1 MLHGRSAEQALVDE
15 LLSTARTG
23 RSGVLVVRGEAGIG
37 KSALLTYAATRATS
51 PPPSAPALSSPPL
64 ASPPWSSPDLGLS
77 TSASPDRASRT
88 PELSDP
94 FGTMKAGDPLAGT
107 SAKRSPGAPGNNPSA
122 TDTGGSGTGGA
133 IGTRGSGT
141 GGSAGTGASTTSA
154 FGAGGGRG
162 GSRAGGGRGDSGGGG
177 ADLAVRFRILRGTA
191 VESESV
197 MPFAG
202 LNLLLGTV
210 VDRVDALS
218 PNQASALRAA
228 LGLAPPD
235 GGDHHLV
242 GLAVLTLLAD
252 LAEQSPVLCLVDDAH
267 WLDPASAH
275 ALVFAARRLQ
285 AEGIAMIFAA
295 RDLHAPPF
303 PAPGLPELRLTG
315 LAPEHAAALLEEHA
329 ADLPRYVRDQIAH
342 EARGNPLALLE
353 LPAAQR
359 EGHLPA
365 AHAYRVAALPT
376 HSRIQ
381 QTFADRIG
389 TLPERTRTLLLV
401 AAADD
406 TGDPGVVFHAAGL
419 LGASV
424 DDLEVAEQRQLLR
437 SDDGR
442 LTFRHPLIRA
452 AAYQSAPLK
461 DRLAV
466 HRALAEA
473 LAEVLDD
480 AHRSAWH
487 LAAATTAPDED
498 VARAL
503 ARTADDARSRG
514 GYLAVASA
522 YHRAA
527 ELTPDPVERGHRL
540 AAAAG
545 AAGAAGQFDRAVVL
559 ADQAW
564 ELVGNPV
571 DGARVARI
579 QARLA
584 SEQGRST
591 QAAAQ
596 LARAVSCAE
605 HTDRD
610 LAGELL
616 FNAANNAWAG
626 RDFEVL
632 RAIAARAEGLPG
644 ADDTRTLAKAALGLE
659 GDDVPG
665 GITALRALLD
675 SPYVGGPGNA
685 VTAWWHLVLGDDQAA
700 YTWAFDLERQSR
712 AQGAL
717 GVLPRALAYLAR
729 GRLHLGRH
737 RDARATAEEGLRIA
751 ADIGQEFSVGFLSSV
766 LAELAAIEGDE
777 DRLDELVATMTGDTP
792 QSVRAACASALL
804 DLGLGRH
811 EAVLDRLADVAA
823 GAHRLYSLAS
833 LPDLVEAAAR
843 LGRHSFAEDAAT
855 WYDEWA
861 SATGRPW
868 ARAVAA
874 RCRALLTD
882 DERWYAEAVE
892 LHRVHEGRPFER
904 ARTEL
909 LYGEWLRR
917 ARRKADARTHLRSAL
932 EKFERLGATPWAARA
947 RTELR
952 ATGESRA
959 VPGPDPLSALTP
971 QELQVVRLAAEGLSN
986 RDIGAQLFL
995 SPRTVGYH
1003 LYKAYPKLGVSS
1015 RVELG
1020 RLALA

>member
-1 MLHGRSAEQALVDE
+1 MLHGRSAELAAVDD
-15 LLSTARTG
+15 LLSTARAG

-37 KSALLTYAATRATS
+37 KSALLSHAASAATQ
-51 PPPSAPALSSPPL
+51 P
-64 ASPPWSSPDLGLS
+64 LS
-77 TSASPDRASRT
+77 TPKS
-88 PELSDP
+88 SDP
-94 FGTMKAGDPLAGT
+94 SGTMKTGDPLAGT
-107 SAKRSPGAPGNNPSA
+107 PAQRSSAADPSA
-122 TDTGGSGTGGA
+122 RRSSLAGSSA
-133 IGTRGSGT
+133 QRSSAVDPSGRR
-141 GGSAGTGASTTSA
+141 SSDAPA
-154 FGAGGGRG
+154 F
-162 GSRAGGGRGDSGGGG
+162 
-177 ADLAVRFRILRGTA
+177 LVLRGTA

-197 MPFAG
+197 VPFAG
-202 LNLLLGTV
+202 LNLLLGPV
-210 VDRVDALS
+210 VDRVDTLP
-218 PNQASALRAA
+218 PNQAAALRAA
-228 LGLAPPD
+228 LGLAAPD

-252 LAEQSPVLCLVDDAH
+252 LAEHRPVLCLVDDAH
-267 WLDPASAH
+267 WLDQGSAH

-285 AEGIAMIFAA
+285 AEGIAMLFAA

-329 ADLPRYVRDQIAH
+329 ADLPRYVRDRIAE

-381 QTFADRIG
+381 QTFADRIAA
-389 TLPERTRTLLLV
+389 LPDRTRTLLLV

-406 TGDPGVVFHAAGL
+406 TGDPGVVFKAASL
-419 LGASV
+419 LGASIN
-424 DDLEVAEQRQLLR
+424 DLEAAEQRQLLR

-452 AAYQSAPLK
+452 AAYRSAPLTH
-461 DRLAV
+461 RLAV
-466 HRALAEA
+466 HRA

-487 LAAATTAPDED
+487 LAAATTEPDED

-503 ARTADDARSRG
+503 ARTAEDARNRG

-522 YHRAA
+522 FHRAA

-545 AAGAAGQFDRAVVL
+545 AAGAAGQFERAVEL

-564 ELVGNPV
+564 DLVANPV

-584 SEQGRST
+584 SEQGRSG
-591 QAAAQ
+591 QAATQ
-596 LARAVSCAE
+596 LARAVSCAQ
-605 HTDRD
+605 HTDRE

-626 RDFEVL
+626 RDFDLLKDIAV
-632 RAIAARAEGLPG
+632 RARDLPG
-644 ADDTRTLAKAALGLE
+644 AEDTRAVVKAALGLE

-665 GITALRALLD
+665 GMAALRGLLD
-675 SPYVGGPGNA
+675 SRYVGGPGNA
-685 VTAWWHLVLGDDQAA
+685 VTAWWHLILGDDRAA
-700 YTWAFDLERQSR
+700 HTWASELERQSR

-729 GRLHLGRH
+729 GRLHLGQH

-751 ADIGQEFSVGFLSSV
+751 RDIGQEFSVGFLSSV

-777 DRLDELVATMTGDTP
+777 ARCAELAATLTGGAP
-792 QSVRAACASALL
+792 QSVRAACALALL

-823 GAHRLYSLAS
+823 GAHRLYSIAS

-843 LGRHSFAEDAAT
+843 LGRPGVAENAAT

-861 SATGRPW
+861 SGTGQPW

-882 DERWYAEAVE
+882 DERSFAAAVE
-892 LHRVHEGRPFER
+892 LHRAHEGRPFER

-1020 RLALA
+1020 KLDLA

>member
-1 MLHGRSAEQALVDE
+1 MLHGRSTE
-15 LLSTARTG
+15 LAAVESLLATARAG

-37 KSALLTYAATRATS
+37 KSALLAHAAAHA
-51 PPPSAPALSSPPL
+51 APFL
-64 ASPPWSSPDLGLS
+64 
-77 TSASPDRASRT
+77 
-88 PELSDP
+88 
-94 FGTMKAGDPLAGT
+94 
-107 SAKRSPGAPGNNPSA
+107 
-122 TDTGGSGTGGA
+122 
-133 IGTRGSGT
+133 
-141 GGSAGTGASTTSA
+141 
-154 FGAGGGRG
+154 
-162 GSRAGGGRGDSGGGG
+162 
-177 ADLAVRFRILRGTA
+177 VLRGTA

-197 MPFAG
+197 VPFAA
-202 LNLLLGTV
+202 LNLLLGPV
-210 VDRVDALS
+210 VDRVDALP
-218 PNQASALRAA
+218 PNQATALRAA

-252 LAEQSPVLCLVDDAH
+252 LAEHQPVLCLLDDAH
-267 WLDPASAH
+267 WLDPASAQ

-315 LAPEHAAALLEEHA
+315 LTPEHAAALLEEHA
-329 ADLPRYVRDQIAH
+329 ADLPRHVRDRIVH

-359 EGHLPA
+359 EGHLH
-365 AHAYRVAALPT
+365 AHPVAPLPT

-381 QTFADRIG
+381 QMFADRIN

-406 TGDPGVVFHAAGL
+406 TGDPGVVFEAAGL

-424 DDLEVAEQRQLLR
+424 DDLEPAERRQLLR

-461 DRLAV
+461 HRLAV
-466 HRALAEA
+466 HQALHRALAD
-473 LAEVLDD
+473 VLDD

-503 ARTADDARSRG
+503 ARTADDARDRG
-514 GYLAVASA
+514 GYVAVASA

-545 AAGAAGQFDRAVVL
+545 AAGAAGQFDRALVL

-564 ELVGNPV
+564 DLVANPV

-584 SEQGRST
+584 GERGRPGD
-591 QAAAQ
+591 AAVQ

-605 HTDRD
+605 HTDRE

-626 RDFEVL
+626 RDLATL
-632 RAIAARAEGLPG
+632 RRIADRAGNLPG
-644 ADDTRTLAKAALGLE
+644 AEDTRAVARAALGLE
-659 GDDVPG
+659 GEDVRG
-665 GITALRALLD
+665 GLAALRGLLN
-675 SPYVGGPGNA
+675 SRYVGGPGNA
-685 VTAWWHLVLGDDQAA
+685 VTAWWHLILGDDRAA
-700 YTWAFDLERQSR
+700 HERASRLERESR

-729 GRLHLGRH
+729 GSLHLGRH
-737 RDARATAEEGLRIA
+737 RDARASAEEGLCIA
-751 ADIGQEFSVGFLSSV
+751 ADIGQEFSVGFLVSV

-777 DRLDELVATMTGDTP
+777 ARCAELVATMTDGAP

-823 GAHRLYSLAS
+823 GAHRLYSVTS
-833 LPDLVEAAAR
+833 LPDLVEASTR
-843 LGRHSFAEDAAT
+843 LGKPAGNAVA

-861 SATGRPW
+861 SNTGQPW

-874 RCRALLTD
+874 RCRALVTD
-882 DERWYAEAVE
+882 DERHYATAVD
-892 LHRVHEGRPFER
+892 LHRGHDGRPFER

-917 ARRKADARTHLRSAL
+917 SRRKADARTHLRSAL
-932 EKFERLGATPWAARA
+932 DLFERLGATPWAARA

-952 ATGESRA
+952 ATGESRP
-959 VPGPDPLSALTP
+959 VPGPDPIGTLTP

-1003 LYKAYPKLGVSS
+1003 LYKAYPKLGVAS
-1015 RVELG
+1015 RVELAKLD
-1020 RLALA
+1020 LAQPYGLDPLTHPPGHPHA

>member
-1 MLHGRSAEQALVDE
+1 MLHGRSAELAVVDE
-15 LLSTARTG
+15 LLSTARAG

-37 KSALLTYAATRATS
+37 KSALLAHAAARATS
-51 PPPSAPALSSPPL
+51 TP
-64 ASPPWSSPDLGLS
+64 
-77 TSASPDRASRT
+77 

-94 FGTMKAGDPLAGT
+94 SGTMETGDPLAGT
-107 SAKRSPGAPGNNPSA
+107 PAQRSP
-122 TDTGGSGTGGA
+122 
-133 IGTRGSGT
+133 
-141 GGSAGTGASTTSA
+141 
-154 FGAGGGRG
+154 AGGPAQRLP
-162 GSRAGGGRGDSGGGG
+162 AGGPVQGSPAGGPAQRLPAGGPVQGSPAGGPAQRLPAGGPVQGSPAGGPGRQPPDRP
-177 ADLAVRFRILRGTA
+177 AFRVLRGTA

-197 MPFAG
+197 VPFAG
-202 LNLLLGTV
+202 LNLLLGPV
-210 VDRVDALS
+210 VDHVDAL
-218 PNQASALRAA
+218 PPKQTAALRAA

-242 GLAVLTLLAD
+242 GLAVLNLLAD

-267 WLDPASAH
+267 WLDQGSAH

-285 AEGIAMIFAA
+285 AEGIAMVFAA

-315 LAPEHAAALLEEHA
+315 LAPEHAAALLDEHA
-329 ADLPRYVRDQIAH
+329 ADLPRYVRDQIAE

-365 AHAYRVAALPT
+365 AHGYRVAALPT

-389 TLPERTRTLLLV
+389 ALPDRTRTLLLV

-406 TGDPGVVFHAAGL
+406 TGDPGTVFKAAGL

-461 DRLAV
+461 HRLAV
-466 HRALAEA
+466 HRA

-503 ARTADDARSRG
+503 ARTAEDARNRG

-545 AAGAAGQFDRAVVL
+545 AAGAAGRFDRAVVL

-564 ELVGNPV
+564 DLVSNPV
-571 DGARVARI
+571 DGARVARV

-584 SEQGRST
+584 GEQGRSA

-596 LARAVSCAE
+596 LVRAVSCAE
-605 HTDRD
+605 HTDPE

-626 RDFEVL
+626 RDFDALEE
-632 RAIAARAEGLPG
+632 IAARAEAMPG
-644 ADDTRTLAKAALGLE
+644 AEDTRALVRAALGLE

-665 GITALRALLD
+665 GMTALRGLLH
-675 SPYVGGPGNA
+675 SRYVGGPGNA
-685 VTAWWHLVLGDDQAA
+685 VTAWWHLVLGDDRAA
-700 YTWAFDLERQSR
+700 YAWAFDLERQSR

-729 GRLHLGRH
+729 GRLHLGQH

-751 ADIGQEFSVGFLSSV
+751 ADIGQGFSVGFLSSV

-777 DRLDELVATMTGDTP
+777 ARCGELVATMAGGAP

-823 GAHRLYSLAS
+823 GAYRLYSLSS
-833 LPDLVEAAAR
+833 LPDLVEASVR
-843 LGRHSFAEDAAT
+843 LGRHELAENPAA

-861 SATGRPW
+861 SGTGQPW

-874 RCRALLTD
+874 RCRGLLTE
-882 DERWYAEAVE
+882 DERWYAEAVD
-892 LHRVHEGRPFER
+892 LHRVAEGRPFER

-917 ARRKADARTHLRSAL
+917 ARRKADARAHLRSAL
-932 EKFERLGATPWAARA
+932 EVFERLGATPWAARA

-959 VPGPDPLSALTP
+959 VPGPDPLGALTP

-995 SPRTVGYH
+995 SPRTVGHH
-1003 LYKAYPKLGVSS
+1003 LYKAYPKLGVAS
-1015 RVELG
+1015 RVELA
-1020 RLALA
+1020 RLDLA

>member
-1 MLHGRSAEQALVDE
+1 MLHGRSAELAVVDR
-15 LLSTARTG
+15 LLSDARAG
-23 RSGVLVVRGEAGIG
+23 RSGGLVVRGEAGIG
-37 KSALLTYAATRATS
+37 KSALLAHAATRAT
-51 PPPSAPALSSPPL
+51 AT
-64 ASPPWSSPDLGLS
+64 G
-77 TSASPDRASRT
+77 

-94 FGTMKAGDPLAGT
+94 AGTMKAGDPLAGT
-107 SAKRSPGAPGNNPSA
+107 SAKRSLRAPAAIPIPLAADPIPLAADPTPARPETAPG
-122 TDTGGSGTGGA
+122 T
-133 IGTRGSGT
+133 
-141 GGSAGTGASTTSA
+141 
-154 FGAGGGRG
+154 
-162 GSRAGGGRGDSGGGG
+162 RAG
-177 ADLAVRFRILRGTA
+177 AFRVLRGTA

-197 MPFAG
+197 VPFAG
-202 LNLLLGTV
+202 LNLLLGPA
-210 VDRVDALS
+210 VDHVDSL
-218 PNQASALRAA
+218 PPTQATALRAA
-228 LGLAPPD
+228 LGLAPTD

-252 LAEQSPVLCLVDDAH
+252 LAERGPVLCLVDDAH
-267 WLDPASAH
+267 WLDQASAH

-285 AEGIAMIFAA
+285 AEGVAMLFAA

-315 LAPEHAAALLEEHA
+315 LAAEHAAALLDEHA
-329 ADLPRYVRDQIAH
+329 ADLPRYVRDRIAQ

-365 AHAYRVAALPT
+365 AHGHRVAALPT

-406 TGDPGVVFHAAGL
+406 TGDPGVVFKAAGL

-452 AAYQSAPLK
+452 AAYQSATLAR
-461 DRLAV
+461 RLAV
-466 HRALAEA
+466 HRA

-487 LAAATTAPDED
+487 LAAATTEPDED
-498 VARAL
+498 VAQAL
-503 ARTADDARSRG
+503 ARTAEDARGRG
-514 GYLAVASA
+514 GYAAVASA
-522 YHRAA
+522 YQRAA
-527 ELTPDPVERGHRL
+527 ELTPDPVRRGHRL

-564 ELVGNPV
+564 DLVTDLV

-584 SEQGRST
+584 SEQGRSAE
-591 QAAAQ
+591 AAEQ
-596 LARAVSCAE
+596 LARAAGCAT
-605 HTDRD
+605 HTEPE

-626 RDFEVL
+626 RDFDALAE
-632 RAIAARAEGLPG
+632 IAARAADLPG
-644 ADDTRTLAKAALGLE
+644 ADDIRAVATAAFGLE

-665 GITALRALLD
+665 GTAALRALLD

-685 VTAWWHLVLGDDQAA
+685 VTAWWHLVLGDDRAA
-700 YTWAFDLERQSR
+700 HEWAFRVERQSR
-712 AQGAL
+712 AEGAL

-729 GRLHLGRH
+729 GHLHLGQH
-737 RDARATAEEGLRIA
+737 RDARAAAEEGLRIA
-751 ADIGQEFSVGFLSSV
+751 ADIGQGFSVGFLSSV

-777 DRLDELVATMTGDTP
+777 ARCEELAATETGGP
-792 QSVRAACASALL
+792 PASVRAACALALL

-811 EAVLDRLADVAA
+811 ESVLDRLADVAA
-823 GAHRLYSLAS
+823 GAYRLYSVSS
-833 LPDLVEAAAR
+833 LPDLVEAAVR
-843 LGRHSFAEDAAT
+843 LGKPSAAEDAAA

-861 SATGRPW
+861 SSSGQPW
-868 ARAVAA
+868 ARAVAS

-882 DERWYAEAVE
+882 DERAFTTAVE
-892 LHRVHEGRPFER
+892 LHRVDGSRPFER

-917 ARRKADARTHLRSAL
+917 ARRKADARTHLRSAAEL
-932 EKFERLGATPWAARA
+932 FERLGATPWAARA

-959 VPGPDPLSALTP
+959 VPGPDPLGALTP

-1003 LYKAYPKLGVSS
+1003 LYKAYPKLGVAS
-1015 RVELG
+1015 RVELAKLD
-1020 RLALA
+1020 LA

>member
-1 MLHGRSAEQALVDE
+1 MLHGRSAELAAVDT
-15 LLSTARTG
+15 LLSAARAG
-23 RSGVLVVRGEAGIG
+23 QSGVLVLRGEAGIG
-37 KSALLTYAATRATS
+37 KSALLAHAATRATS
-51 PPPSAPALSSPPL
+51 P
-64 ASPPWSSPDLGLS
+64 
-77 TSASPDRASRT
+77 T
-88 PELSDP
+88 PELSYP
-94 FGTMKAGDPLAGT
+94 FGTMKSGDPLPGTPAQPPPAPAGT
-107 SAKRSPGAPGNNPSA
+107 DHRPAAGNQA
-122 TDTGGSGTGGA
+122 L
-133 IGTRGSGT
+133 
-141 GGSAGTGASTTSA
+141 
-154 FGAGGGRG
+154 AGGNQALADGNRAP
-162 GSRAGGGRGDSGGGG
+162 AGGHRSA
-177 ADLAVRFRILRGTA
+177 ADAGFLVLRGTA

-197 MPFAG
+197 VPFAG
-202 LNLLLGTV
+202 LNLLLGPV
-210 VDRVDALS
+210 VHRLDALP
-218 PNQASALRAA
+218 PNQATALRAA
-228 LGLAPPD
+228 LGLAAPE

-252 LAEQSPVLCLVDDAH
+252 LADRNPVLCLVDDAH
-267 WLDPASAH
+267 WLDQGSAQ

-285 AEGIAMIFAA
+285 AEGIALVFAA

-315 LAPEHAAALLEEHA
+315 LTPEHAAALLEEHA
-329 ADLPRYVRDQIAH
+329 ADLPRHVRDQIAE

-406 TGDPGVVFHAAGL
+406 TGDPTVVFEAAGL

-424 DDLEVAEQRQLLR
+424 DDLEAAEQRQLLR

-461 DRLAV
+461 QRLTV
-466 HRALAEA
+466 HRALAD
-473 LAEVLDD
+473 VLPD

-503 ARTADDARSRG
+503 ARTAEDARERG
-514 GYLAVASA
+514 GYVAVAAA
-522 YHRAA
+522 YQRAA

-540 AAAAG
+540 ASAAG

-564 ELVGNPV
+564 HLVGNPV

-584 SEQGRST
+584 SEQGRSAE
-591 QAAAQ
+591 AAVQ
-596 LARAVSCAE
+596 LARAVRCAE
-605 HTDRD
+605 HTDRE

-616 FNAANNAWAG
+616 FHAANNAWAG
-626 RDFEVL
+626 RDL
-632 RAIAARAEGLPG
+632 DLLKDIAARAGDLPG
-644 ADDTRTLAKAALGLE
+644 ADDTRRVATAALGLD
-659 GDDVPG
+659 GADVPG
-665 GITALRALLD
+665 GMAALRELLD

-685 VTAWWHLVLGDDQAA
+685 VTAWWNLVLGDDRAA
-700 YTWAFDLERQSR
+700 YAWAFDLERQSR

-751 ADIGQEFSVGFLSSV
+751 ADIGQEFSVGFLSAV
-766 LAELAAIEGDE
+766 LAELAAVEGDAARCE
-777 DRLDELVATMTGDTP
+777 ELVATLVDGAP

-823 GAHRLYSLAS
+823 GAHRLYSVTS
-833 LPDLVEAAAR
+833 LPDLVEASAR
-843 LGRHSFAEDAAT
+843 LGKPDANAAR
-855 WYDEWA
+855 WFDEWA
-861 SATGRPW
+861 SGTGRPW
-868 ARAVAA
+868 ARAVSA

-882 DERWYAEAVE
+882 DERWYVKAVD
-892 LHRVHEGRPFER
+892 LHRVDDSRPFER

-917 ARRKADARTHLRSAL
+917 ARRKADARTHLRSAS
-932 EKFERLGATPWAARA
+932 EVFERLGATPWAARA

-1003 LYKAYPKLGVSS
+1003 LYKAYPKLGVAS

-1020 RLALA
+1020 KLALT

>member
-1 MLHGRSAEQALVDE
+1 MLHGRSAELAVVE
-15 LLSTARTG
+15 RLLSDARAG

-37 KSALLTYAATRATS
+37 KSALLAHAATQATS
-51 PPPSAPALSSPPL
+51 PCGS
-64 ASPPWSSPDLGLS
+64 
-77 TSASPDRASRT
+77 
-88 PELSDP
+88 EQ
-94 FGTMKAGDPLAGT
+94 
-107 SAKRSPGAPGNNPSA
+107 RSPSPVGDNHAP
-122 TDTGGSGTGGA
+122 
-133 IGTRGSGT
+133 
-141 GGSAGTGASTTSA
+141 TGAG
-154 FGAGGGRG
+154 F
-162 GSRAGGGRGDSGGGG
+162 
-177 ADLAVRFRILRGTA
+177 LVLRGTA

-197 MPFAG
+197 VPFAG
-202 LNLLLGTV
+202 LNLLLGAV
-210 VDRVDALS
+210 VDRVDTLP
-218 PNQASALRAA
+218 PNQATALRAA
-228 LGLAPPD
+228 LGLAPPE

-252 LAEQSPVLCLVDDAH
+252 LADQTPVLCLVDDAH
-267 WLDPASAH
+267 WLDQGSAQ

-329 ADLPRYVRDQIAH
+329 ADLPRYVRDQIAD

-389 TLPERTRTLLLV
+389 TLPERTRTLLLI

-406 TGDPGVVFHAAGL
+406 TGDPAVVFEAARL

-442 LTFRHPLIRA
+442 LTYRHPLIRA

-461 DRLAV
+461 HRLTV
-466 HRALAEA
+466 HKA

-487 LAAATTAPDED
+487 LAAATTAPDET
-498 VARAL
+498 VAQAL
-503 ARTADDARSRG
+503 ARTAEDARNRG
-514 GYLAVASA
+514 GYIAVASA

-527 ELTPDPVERGHRL
+527 ELTPDPVDRGHRL

-564 ELVGNPV
+564 DLVGNPV

-584 SEQGRST
+584 SEQGRSA

-596 LARAVSCAE
+596 LARAVTCAQ
-605 HTDRD
+605 HTDPE

-616 FNAANNAWAG
+616 FHAANNAWAG
-626 RDFEVL
+626 RDFDILEDV
-632 RAIAARAEGLPG
+632 AARADGLPG
-644 ADDTRTLAKAALGLE
+644 ADDTRRVAKAAFGLD

-665 GITALRALLD
+665 GMAALRELLD

-685 VTAWWHLVLGDDQAA
+685 ITAWWHLILGDDQAA
-700 YTWAFDLERQSR
+700 YAWAFDLERQSR

-751 ADIGQEFSVGFLSSV
+751 ADIGQEFSVGFLAAV

-777 DRLDELVATMTGDTP
+777 ARCEELVATLVGGAP
-792 QSVRAACASALL
+792 QSVRAACALALL

-823 GAHRLYSLAS
+823 GAHRLYSVTS
-833 LPDLVEAAAR
+833 LPDVVEASVRLGKPHHDAAR
-843 LGRHSFAEDAAT
+843 

-861 SATGRPW
+861 SSTGQPW
-868 ARAVAA
+868 ARAVSA

-882 DERWYAEAVE
+882 DEQWYVKAVD
-892 LHRVHEGRPFER
+892 LHRVDDGRPFER

-917 ARRKADARTHLRSAL
+917 ARRKADARTHLRSASDL
-932 EKFERLGATPWAARA
+932 FERLGATPWAARA

-959 VPGPDPLSALTP
+959 VPGPDPLSTLTP

-1003 LYKAYPKLGVSS
+1003 LYKAYPKLGVAS

>member
-1 MLHGRSAEQALVDE
+1 MLHGRSAELAVVDQ
-15 LLSTARTG
+15 LLADARAG

-37 KSALLTYAATRATS
+37 KSALLEYAALKAES
-51 PPPSAPALSSPPL
+51 PSSGRSG
-64 ASPPWSSPDLGLS
+64 AESSG
-77 TSASPDRASRT
+77 

-94 FGTMKAGDPLAGT
+94 SGTMKTGEPLAGT
-107 SAKRSPGAPGNNPSA
+107 SAKQSPGA
-122 TDTGGSGTGGA
+122 
-133 IGTRGSGT
+133 
-141 GGSAGTGASTTSA
+141 
-154 FGAGGGRG
+154 
-162 GSRAGGGRGDSGGGG
+162 
-177 ADLAVRFRILRGTA
+177 FRVLRGTA
-191 VESESV
+191 IESESV
-197 MPFAG
+197 VPFAG
-202 LNLLLGTV
+202 LNLLLGCA
-210 VDRVDALS
+210 VDHLDSLP
-218 PNQASALRAA
+218 PNQASALRGA
-228 LGLAPPD
+228 LGLAPSD
-235 GGDHHLV
+235 GGDCYLV
-242 GLAVLTLLAD
+242 GLALLTLLAD
-252 LAEQSPVLCLVDDAH
+252 LADEGPVLCLVDDAH
-267 WLDPASAH
+267 WLDQGSAH
-275 ALVFAARRLQ
+275 ALLFAARRLQ
-285 AEGIAMIFAA
+285 AEGIALLFAA

-315 LAPEHAAALLEEHA
+315 LAPEHATALLDEHA
-329 ADLPRYVRDQIAH
+329 ADLPRYVREQIAQ

-389 TLPERTRTLLLV
+389 TLPERTRTLLLI

-406 TGDPGVVFHAAGL
+406 TGDPGVVFKAAAL

-437 SDDGR
+437 SDEGR

-452 AAYQSAPLK
+452 AAYQSASLVR
-461 DRLAV
+461 RLAV
-466 HRALAEA
+466 HKA

-487 LAAATTAPDED
+487 LAAATTAPDEN
-498 VARAL
+498 VAAAL
-503 ARTADDARSRG
+503 ARTAEDARGRRG
-514 GYLAVASA
+514 YVAVASA
-522 YHRAA
+522 YQRAA
-527 ELTPDPVERGHRL
+527 ELTPDPVQRSRRL
-540 AAAAG
+540 AQAAG
-545 AAGAAGQFDRAVVL
+545 AAGAAGQFDRAAVL

-564 ELVGNPV
+564 HLVTEPV
-571 DGARVARI
+571 DGAQVARI

-584 SEQGRST
+584 SEQGRSVE
-591 QAAAQ
+591 ASAQ
-596 LARAVSCAE
+596 LARAATCAA
-605 HTDRD
+605 HTDRE

-616 FNAANNAWAG
+616 FYAAQNAWAG
-626 RDFEVL
+626 RDFDAIQEIAE
-632 RAIAARAEGLPG
+632 RAVGLPG
-644 ADDTRTLAKAALGLE
+644 AADTQAVAQAALGLD
-659 GDDVPG
+659 GNDVPG
-665 GITALRALLD
+665 GLKALRKLLK
-675 SPYVGGPGNA
+675 SPYAGGSGNA
-685 VTAWWHLVLGDDQAA
+685 VTAWWHLILGDDHAA
-700 YTWAFDLERQSR
+700 YDWAYRLERESR

-729 GRLHLGRH
+729 GRLHLGQH

-751 ADIGQEFSVGFLSSV
+751 ADIGQEFSVGYLSSV

-777 DRLDELVATMTGDTP
+777 ARCEQLVATFTGGP
-792 QSVRAACASALL
+792 PPSVRAACALALL

-823 GAHRLYSLAS
+823 GAHRLYAITS
-833 LPDLVEAAAR
+833 LPDLVEAAVR
-843 LGRHSFAEDAAT
+843 LGKHASAEDAAA

-861 SATGRPW
+861 LNTGQPW
-868 ARAVAA
+868 AQAVAS

-882 DERWYAEAVE
+882 DEQWFTQAVD
-892 LHRVHEGRPFER
+892 LHRTNEGRPFER

-917 ARRKADARTHLRSAL
+917 ARRKTDARTHLRSAL
-932 EKFERLGATPWAARA
+932 DLFERLGATPWAARA

-1003 LYKAYPKLGVSS
+1003 LYKAYPKLGVAS

-1020 RLALA
+1020 KLDLTDQLV

>member
-1 MLHGRSAEQALVDE
+1 MLHGRSAELAVVDR
-15 LLSTARTG
+15 LLTDARAG

-37 KSALLTYAATRATS
+37 KSALLAHAAHTATRTAT
-51 PPPSAPALSSPPL
+51 PQ
-64 ASPPWSSPDLGLS
+64 D
-77 TSASPDRASRT
+77 
-88 PELSDP
+88 
-94 FGTMKAGDPLAGT
+94 KAGRND
-107 SAKRSPGAPGNNPSA
+107 
-122 TDTGGSGTGGA
+122 DGG
-133 IGTRGSGT
+133 
-141 GGSAGTGASTTSA
+141 
-154 FGAGGGRG
+154 F
-162 GSRAGGGRGDSGGGG
+162 
-177 ADLAVRFRILRGTA
+177 LVLRGTA

-197 MPFAG
+197 VPFAG
-202 LNLLLGTV
+202 LNLLLGPV
-210 VDRVDALS
+210 VDRVDALP
-218 PNQASALRAA
+218 PNQAGALRTA

-235 GGDHHLV
+235 GGDHYLV

-252 LAEQSPVLCLVDDAH
+252 LAEHRPVLCLVDDAH
-267 WLDPASAH
+267 WLDQASAH

-303 PAPGLPELRLTG
+303 PAPGLSELRLTG
-315 LAPEHAAALLEEHA
+315 LTPEHAAALLDEHA

-406 TGDPGVVFHAAGL
+406 TGDPGVVFKAAGL

-437 SDDGR
+437 SDEGR

-452 AAYQSAPLK
+452 AAYRSAPLK
-461 DRLAV
+461 HRIAV
-466 HRALAEA
+466 HAA
-473 LAEVLDD
+473 LAEVVDD

-503 ARTADDARSRG
+503 ARTAEDARGRG
-514 GYLAVASA
+514 GYVAVASA

-527 ELTPDPVERGHRL
+527 ELTPDPVTRGHRL

-564 ELVGNPV
+564 DLVTDEV

-584 SEQGRST
+584 GEQGHPAR
-591 QAAAQ
+591 AATQ
-596 LARAVSCAE
+596 LARAATCAA
-605 HTDRD
+605 HTDPE

-626 RDFEVL
+626 RDLDALAE
-632 RAIAARAEGLPG
+632 IAARAKDLPG
-644 ADDTRTLAKAALGLE
+644 AEDTRAVATAAFGLD
-659 GDDVPG
+659 GADVPG
-665 GITALRALLD
+665 GMAALRRLLD

-685 VTAWWHLVLGDDQAA
+685 VSAWWHLVLGDDRAA
-700 YTWAFDLERQSR
+700 YEWASGLERESR

-717 GVLPRALAYLAR
+717 GVLPRALAYRAR
-729 GRLHLGRH
+729 GLLHLGRH
-737 RDARATAEEGLRIA
+737 RDARATAEDGLRIA
-751 ADIGQEFSVGFLSSV
+751 TDIGQAFSVGFLASV
-766 LAELAAIEGDE
+766 LADLAAITGDA
-777 DRLDELVATMTGDTP
+777 DRCEELVATLTGD
-792 QSVRAACASALL
+792 QVKSVRAACALALL
-804 DLGLGRH
+804 DIGLGRY

-823 GAHRLYSLAS
+823 GAHRLYAIAS

-843 LGRHSFAEDAAT
+843 LGRHGFAEDAAT

-861 SATGRPW
+861 SSTGQPW

-882 DERWYAEAVE
+882 DEQWFTTAVE
-892 LHRVHEGRPFER
+892 LHRANETRPFER

-917 ARRKADARTHLRSAL
+917 GRRKADARTHLRSAL
-932 EKFERLGATPWAARA
+932 ESFERLDATPWAARA

-971 QELQVVRLAAEGLSN
+971 QELQVVRLAATGLSN

-1003 LYKAYPKLGVSS
+1003 LYKAYPKLGVAS

-1020 RLALA
+1020 RLDLA

>member
-1 MLHGRSAEQALVDE
+1 MLHGRSAELAAVDH

-37 KSALLTYAATRATS
+37 KSALLAHAATRATS
-51 PPPSAPALSSPPL
+51 R
-64 ASPPWSSPDLGLS
+64 D
-77 TSASPDRASRT
+77 

-94 FGTMKAGDPLAGT
+94 SGTMKAGDPLAGT
-107 SAKRSPGAPGNNPSA
+107 PAQQPPARPGSTHPTAALSTA
-122 TDTGGSGTGGA
+122 TTLGSSRDRGGSGGA
-133 IGTRGSGT
+133 QP
-141 GGSAGTGASTTSA
+141 A
-154 FGAGGGRG
+154 F
-162 GSRAGGGRGDSGGGG
+162 
-177 ADLAVRFRILRGTA
+177 LILRGTA

-197 MPFAG
+197 VPFAG
-202 LNLLLGTV
+202 LNLLLGPV
-210 VDRVDALS
+210 VNRVDALP
-218 PNQASALRAA
+218 PNQATALRAA

-252 LAEQSPVLCLVDDAH
+252 LAEDRPVLCLVDDAH
-267 WLDPASAH
+267 WLDQGSAH

-329 ADLPRYVRDQIAH
+329 ADLPSYVRDRIAQ

-406 TGDPGVVFHAAGL
+406 TGDPGVVFAAADL

-424 DDLEVAEQRQLLR
+424 DDLEAAEQRQLLR

-461 DRLAV
+461 HRLAV
-466 HRALAEA
+466 HKA

-503 ARTADDARSRG
+503 ARTAEEARNRG

-527 ELTPDPVERGHRL
+527 ELTPDPVERGLRL

-564 ELVGNPV
+564 DLVGNPV
-571 DGARVARI
+571 DGARVARV

-584 SEQGRST
+584 SEQGRPA

-596 LARAVSCAE
+596 LARAVDCAE
-605 HTDRD
+605 HVDRD

-626 RDFEVL
+626 RDFDTLKE
-632 RAIAARAEGLPG
+632 IAARARDLPG
-644 ADDTRTLAKAALGLE
+644 AEDTRAVATAALGLE
-659 GDDVPG
+659 GEDVPG
-665 GITALRALLD
+665 GMAALRGLLG
-675 SPYVGGPGNA
+675 SRYVGGPGNA
-685 VTAWWHLVLGDDQAA
+685 VTAWWHLILGDDRAA
-700 YTWAFDLERQSR
+700 HTWAFELERQSR

-729 GRLHLGRH
+729 GRLHLGQH

-751 ADIGQEFSVGFLSSV
+751 RDIGQEFSVGFLSSV
-766 LAELAAIEGDE
+766 LAELAAVEGDE
-777 DRLDELVATMTGDTP
+777 ARCEELVATLTGGAP
-792 QSVRAACASALL
+792 QSVRAACALALL

-823 GAHRLYSLAS
+823 GAHRLYSITS
-833 LPDLVEAAAR
+833 LPDLVEASAR
-843 LGRHSFAEDAAT
+843 LGRPDENAAI

-861 SATGRPW
+861 SSTGQPW

-882 DERWYAEAVE
+882 DERSYAEAVD
-892 LHRVHEGRPFER
+892 LHRVSDGRPFER

-917 ARRKADARTHLRSAL
+917 VRRKADARTHLRSAL
-932 EKFERLGATPWAARA
+932 DLFERLGATPWAARA

-1003 LYKAYPKLGVSS
+1003 LYKAYPKLGVAS

-1020 RLALA
+1020 KLDLA

>member
-1 MLHGRSAEQALVDE
+1 MLHGRSAELTVVDR
-15 LLSTARTG
+15 LLTDARAG

-37 KSALLTYAATRATS
+37 KSALLAHAAHTAAHTATS
-51 PPPSAPALSSPPL
+51 DTAA
-64 ASPPWSSPDLGLS
+64 AH
-77 TSASPDRASRT
+77 TAT
-88 PELSDP
+88 N
-94 FGTMKAGDPLAGT
+94 GT
-107 SAKRSPGAPGNNPSA
+107 A
-122 TDTGGSGTGGA
+122 T
-133 IGTRGSGT
+133 
-141 GGSAGTGASTTSA
+141 
-154 FGAGGGRG
+154 
-162 GSRAGGGRGDSGGGG
+162 GDSAARTATGRDDGGF
-177 ADLAVRFRILRGTA
+177 LVLRGTA

-197 MPFAG
+197 VPFAG
-202 LNLLLGTV
+202 LNLLLGPV
-210 VDRVDALS
+210 VDRVDALP
-218 PNQASALRAA
+218 PNQAGALPPNQAGALRAA

-235 GGDHHLV
+235 GGDHYLV

-252 LAEQSPVLCLVDDAH
+252 LAEHGPVLCLVDDAH
-267 WLDPASAH
+267 WLDQASAH

-303 PAPGLPELRLTG
+303 PAPGLSELRLTG
-315 LAPEHAAALLEEHA
+315 LAPEHAAALLDEHA

-406 TGDPGVVFHAAGL
+406 TGDPGVVFKAAGL
-419 LGASV
+419 LGASL

-437 SDDGR
+437 SDEGR

-461 DRLAV
+461 HRITV
-466 HRALAEA
+466 HAA
-473 LAEVLDD
+473 LAEVVDD

-498 VARAL
+498 VAQAL
-503 ARTADDARSRG
+503 ARTAEDARGRG
-514 GYLAVASA
+514 GYIAVASA

-527 ELTPDPVERGHRL
+527 ELTPDPVARGHRL

-564 ELVGNPV
+564 DLVTDEV

-584 SEQGRST
+584 SEQGHPA
-591 QAAAQ
+591 QAATQ
-596 LARAVSCAE
+596 LARAATCAA
-605 HTDRD
+605 HTDPE

-626 RDFEVL
+626 RDLDALAE
-632 RAIAARAEGLPG
+632 IAARVQDLPG
-644 ADDTRTLAKAALGLE
+644 AEDTRAVATAAFGLD
-659 GDDVPG
+659 GADVPG
-665 GITALRALLD
+665 GMAALRRLLD

-685 VTAWWHLVLGDDQAA
+685 VSAWWHLVLGDDRAA
-700 YTWAFDLERQSR
+700 YEWASGLEHESR

-717 GVLPRALAYLAR
+717 GVLPRALAYRAR
-729 GRLHLGRH
+729 GLLHLGRH

-751 ADIGQEFSVGFLSSV
+751 ADIGQAFSVGFLSSV
-766 LAELAAIEGDE
+766 LAELAAITGDA
-777 DRLDELVATMTGDTP
+777 DRCEELVATLTDDQP
-792 QSVRAACASALL
+792 KSVRAACALALL
-804 DLGLGRH
+804 DLGQGRH

-823 GAHRLYSLAS
+823 GAHRLYAIAS
-833 LPDLVEAAAR
+833 LPDLVEAAVR
-843 LGRHSFAEDAAT
+843 LGRHAFAEDAAT

-861 SATGRPW
+861 SSTGQPW

-882 DERWYAEAVE
+882 DEQWFTTAVE
-892 LHRVHEGRPFER
+892 LHRANETRANETRPFER

-932 EKFERLGATPWAARA
+932 ESFERLDATPWAARA

-971 QELQVVRLAAEGLSN
+971 QELQVVRLAATGLSN

-1003 LYKAYPKLGVSS
+1003 LYKAYPKLGVAS

-1020 RLALA
+1020 KLDLA

>member
-1 MLHGRSAEQALVDE
+1 MLHGRSAELAVVDG
-15 LLSTARTG
+15 LLSAARAG

-37 KSALLTYAATRATS
+37 KSALLSHAATRATS
-51 PPPSAPALSSPPL
+51 PPP
-64 ASPPWSSPDLGLS
+64 
-77 TSASPDRASRT
+77 
-88 PELSDP
+88 ELSDP
-94 FGTMKAGDPLAGT
+94 FATMKAGDPLAGT
-107 SAKRSPGAPGNNPSA
+107 PAQRSPSTARDNRTPAGGNHAP
-122 TDTGGSGTGGA
+122 TGDNRTP
-133 IGTRGSGT
+133 
-141 GGSAGTGASTTSA
+141 TGAG
-154 FGAGGGRG
+154 F
-162 GSRAGGGRGDSGGGG
+162 
-177 ADLAVRFRILRGTA
+177 LVLRGTA

-197 MPFAG
+197 VPFAG

-210 VDRVDALS
+210 VDRVDTLP
-218 PNQASALRAA
+218 PNQATALRAA
-228 LGLAPPD
+228 LGLAPPE

-252 LAEQSPVLCLVDDAH
+252 LADQHPVLCLVDDAH
-267 WLDPASAH
+267 WLDQGSAQ
-275 ALVFAARRLQ
+275 ALVFAARRLH

-315 LAPEHAAALLEEHA
+315 LTPEHAAALLEEHA
-329 ADLPRYVRDQIAH
+329 ADLPRYVRDQIAD

-406 TGDPGVVFHAAGL
+406 TGDPAAVFAAAGL

-424 DDLEVAEQRQLLR
+424 DDLEIAEQRQLLR

-461 DRLAV
+461 HRLTV
-466 HRALAEA
+466 HRA

-503 ARTADDARSRG
+503 ARTAEDARNRG
-514 GYLAVASA
+514 GYVAVASA

-527 ELTPDPVERGHRL
+527 ELTPDPTERGHRL

-564 ELVGNPV
+564 DLVTDTL

-584 SEQGRST
+584 AEQGRPAE
-591 QAAAQ
+591 AAAQ
-596 LARAVSCAE
+596 LARAVTCARHADPE
-605 HTDRD
+605 
-610 LAGELL
+610 LAGEML
-616 FNAANNAWAG
+616 FHAANNAWAG
-626 RDFEVL
+626 RDFDLLQDVV
-632 RAIAARAEGLPG
+632 ARAEGLPG
-644 ADDTRTLAKAALGLE
+644 ADDTRGVAKAALGLE
-659 GDDVPG
+659 GEDVPG
-665 GITALRALLD
+665 GMAALRKLLD

-685 VTAWWHLVLGDDQAA
+685 VTAWWNLVLGDDQAA
-700 YTWAFDLERQSR
+700 HAWAFDLERQSR

-729 GRLHLGRH
+729 GRLHLGHH

-751 ADIGQEFSVGFLSSV
+751 ADIGQEFSVGYLAAV

-777 DRLDELVATMTGDTP
+777 ARCEELVATLVGGAP
-792 QSVRAACASALL
+792 QSVRAACALALL

-823 GAHRLYSLAS
+823 GAHRLYSVTS
-833 LPDLVEAAAR
+833 LPDVVEASAR
-843 LGRHSFAEDAAT
+843 LGRPHDDAAR

-861 SATGRPW
+861 ASTGQPW
-868 ARAVAA
+868 ALAVSA
-874 RCRALLTD
+874 RCRALLTN
-882 DERWYAEAVE
+882 DEQWYSKAVD
-892 LHRVHEGRPFER
+892 LHRVDDSRPFER

-917 ARRKADARTHLRSAL
+917 ARRKADARPHLRSAS
-932 EKFERLGATPWAARA
+932 EVFERLGATPWAARA

-1003 LYKAYPKLGVSS
+1003 LYKAYPKLGVAS

-1020 RLALA
+1020 KLALA

>member
-1 MLHGRSAEQALVDE
+1 MLHGRSAELAVVDD
-15 LLSTARTG
+15 LLSAARAG

-37 KSALLTYAATRATS
+37 KSALLDLAATRATS
-51 PPPSAPALSSPPL
+51 PPP
-64 ASPPWSSPDLGLS
+64 G
-77 TSASPDRASRT
+77 
-88 PELSDP
+88 
-94 FGTMKAGDPLAGT
+94 
-107 SAKRSPGAPGNNPSA
+107 PS
-122 TDTGGSGTGGA
+122 G
-133 IGTRGSGT
+133 
-141 GGSAGTGASTTSA
+141 
-154 FGAGGGRG
+154 F
-162 GSRAGGGRGDSGGGG
+162 
-177 ADLAVRFRILRGTA
+177 LVLRGTA
-191 VESESV
+191 VEPESV
-197 MPFAG
+197 VPFAG
-202 LNLLLGTV
+202 LNLLLGPV
-210 VDRVDALS
+210 VDRVDALP
-218 PNQASALRAA
+218 PNQATALRTA

-252 LAEQSPVLCLVDDAH
+252 LAEHRPVLCLVDDAH
-267 WLDPASAH
+267 WLDQGSAH

-285 AEGIAMIFAA
+285 AEGVAVVFAA

-315 LAPEHAAALLEEHA
+315 LAPEHAAALLDEHA
-329 ADLPRYVRDQIAH
+329 ADLPSHVRDRIAE
-342 EARGNPLALLE
+342 EADGNPLALLE

-359 EGHLPA
+359 EGRLPA
-365 AHAYRVAALPT
+365 HAFGVAALPT
-376 HSRIQ
+376 HSRVQ

-406 TGDPGVVFHAAGL
+406 TGDPGVVLKAAGL
-419 LGASV
+419 LDATV
-424 DDLEVAEQRQLLR
+424 DDLEAAEQRQLLR

-461 DRLAV
+461 HRLAV
-466 HRALAEA
+466 HRA

-487 LAAATTAPDED
+487 LAAATTAPDEQ

-503 ARTADDARSRG
+503 ARTAEDARDRG
-514 GYLAVASA
+514 GYSAVASA

-559 ADQAW
+559 ADRAW
-564 ELVGNPV
+564 ELVSDPV

-584 SEQGRST
+584 GEQGRSA

-596 LARAVSCAE
+596 LLRAVSCAE
-605 HTDRD
+605 HTDRE
-610 LAGELL
+610 LAGDLL
-616 FNAANNAWAG
+616 FNAANHAWAG
-626 RDFEVL
+626 QDLDTLRD
-632 RAIAARAEGLPG
+632 IAARARDLPG
-644 ADDTRTLAKAALGLE
+644 ADDTRAVVTAALGLA

-665 GITALRALLD
+665 GMAALRGLLG

-700 YTWAFDLERQSR
+700 HAWAFDLERRSR

-751 ADIGQEFSVGFLSSV
+751 GDIGQEFSVGFLAGV

-777 DRLDELVATMTGDTP
+777 VRCAELVSILTEGSSR
-792 QSVRAACASALL
+792 SVRAAGASALL

-823 GAHRLYSLAS
+823 GADRLHSITS
-833 LPDLVEAAAR
+833 LPDLVEASAR
-843 LGRHSFAEDAAT
+843 LGRHGFAENAAT

-861 SATGRPW
+861 SSTGRPW

-882 DERWYAEAVE
+882 DERWYARAVD
-892 LHRVHEGRPFER
+892 LHRAHEGRPFER

-917 ARRKADARTHLRSAL
+917 ARRRADARPHLRSAL
-932 EKFERLGATPWAARA
+932 AEFERLGATPWASRA

-952 ATGESRA
+952 ATGESRSA
-959 VPGPDPLSALTP
+959 PGPDPLGTLTP

-1003 LYKAYPKLGVSS
+1003 LYKAYPKLGVAS
-1015 RVELG
+1015 RVELAKLD
-1020 RLALA
+1020 LA

>member
-1 MLHGRSAEQALVDE
+1 MFP
-15 LLSTARTG
+15 
-23 RSGVLVVRGEAGIG
+23 
-37 KSALLTYAATRATS
+37 TS
-51 PPPSAPALSSPPL
+51 VFS
-64 ASPPWSSPDLGLS
+64 
-77 TSASPDRASRT
+77 
-88 PELSDP
+88 
-94 FGTMKAGDPLAGT
+94 
-107 SAKRSPGAPGNNPSA
+107 
-122 TDTGGSGTGGA
+122 
-133 IGTRGSGT
+133 
-141 GGSAGTGASTTSA
+141 
-154 FGAGGGRG
+154 AGGGPG
-162 GSRAGGGRGDSGGGG
+162 DDRADR
-177 ADLAVRFRILRGTA
+177 AVGFRILRGTA

-210 VDRVDALS
+210 VDRVDALP

-406 TGDPGVVFHAAGL
+406 TGDPGVVFKAAGL

-461 DRLAV
+461 NRLAV

-473 LAEVLDD
+473 QVPDD

-559 ADQAW
+559 AEQAW
-564 ELVGNPV
+564 DLVTNPV

-584 SEQGRST
+584 GEQGRSA

-605 HTDRD
+605 HTDRE

-626 RDFEVL
+626 RDFEAL
-632 RAIAARAEGLPG
+632 KTIAARTEGLPG

-665 GITALRALLD
+665 GIAALRALLD

-700 YTWAFDLERQSR
+700 YAWAFDLERQSR

-777 DRLDELVATMTGDTP
+777 ARLDELVATMTGDAP
-792 QSVRAACASALL
+792 RSVRAACASALL

-833 LPDLVEAAAR
+833 LPDLVEAAVR
-843 LGRHSFAEDAAT
+843 LGRHSSAEDAAA

-882 DERWYAEAVE
+882 DEQWYAKAVE
-892 LHRVHEGRPFER
+892 LHRVDEGRPFER

-947 RTELR
+947 RAELR

-1020 RLALA
+1020 KLALA

>member
-1 MLHGRSAEQALVDE
+1 MLHGRSAELAAVDH
-15 LLSTARTG
+15 LLSAARAG
-23 RSGVLVVRGEAGIG
+23 HSGVLVVRGEAGIG
-37 KSALLTYAATRATS
+37 KSALLSHAATRAT
-51 PPPSAPALSSPPL
+51 PP
-64 ASPPWSSPDLGLS
+64 
-77 TSASPDRASRT
+77 T
-88 PELSDP
+88 PKLSDP
-94 FGTMKAGDPLAGT
+94 SGILKTGDPLPGTPAQQPPSPSGDNHTLADDNPAPPSGNHTPATGNHTSAAGDPVPPSGNPALVTVAHTSTAALATAPATGATHT
-107 SAKRSPGAPGNNPSA
+107 SA
-122 TDTGGSGTGGA
+122 D
-133 IGTRGSGT
+133 
-141 GGSAGTGASTTSA
+141 AG
-154 FGAGGGRG
+154 
-162 GSRAGGGRGDSGGGG
+162 
-177 ADLAVRFRILRGTA
+177 RFLVLRGTA

-197 MPFAG
+197 VPFAG
-202 LNLLLGTV
+202 LNLLLGPV
-210 VDRVDALS
+210 VHRLDTLP
-218 PNQASALRAA
+218 PNQATALRAA
-228 LGLAPPD
+228 LGLAPPE

-252 LAEQSPVLCLVDDAH
+252 LADRNPVLCLVDDAH
-267 WLDPASAH
+267 WLDQGSAQ

-285 AEGIAMIFAA
+285 AEGVAMIFAA

-315 LAPEHAAALLEEHA
+315 LTPEHAAALLEEHA
-329 ADLPRYVRDQIAH
+329 ADLPRYVRDQIAE

-401 AAADD
+401 AAAED
-406 TGDPGVVFHAAGL
+406 TGDPAVVFGAAGL

-452 AAYQSAPLK
+452 AAYRSAPLK
-461 DRLAV
+461 HRLTV
-466 HRALAEA
+466 HRALADV
-473 LAEVLDD
+473 LADAD

-487 LAAATTAPDED
+487 LAAAATAPDED

-503 ARTADDARSRG
+503 ARTAEDARNRG
-514 GYLAVASA
+514 GYVAVASA

-527 ELTPDPVERGHRL
+527 ELTPDPVERGLRL
-540 AAAAG
+540 ASAAG
-545 AAGAAGQFDRAVVL
+545 AAGAAGQFDRAVGL

-564 ELVGNPV
+564 HLVANPV

-584 SEQGRST
+584 SEQGRPAE
-591 QAAAQ
+591 AAAQ
-596 LARAVSCAE
+596 LARAVACAA
-605 HTDRD
+605 HTDPD

-616 FNAANNAWAG
+616 FHAANNAWAG
-626 RDFEVL
+626 RDFGL
-632 RAIAARAEGLPG
+632 LADIAARAGDLPG
-644 ADDTRTLAKAALGLE
+644 ADDTRRVATAALGLE

-665 GITALRALLD
+665 GLAALRELLG

-685 VTAWWHLVLGDDQAA
+685 VTAWWNLVLGDDRAA
-700 YTWAFDLERQSR
+700 YAWAFDLERQSR

-751 ADIGQEFSVGFLSSV
+751 ADIGQEFSVGFLTAV
-766 LAELAAIEGDE
+766 LAELAAIEGDAARCE
-777 DRLDELVATMTGDTP
+777 ELVATLVGGAP
-792 QSVRAACASALL
+792 QSVRAACALALL

-823 GAHRLYSLAS
+823 GAHRLYSVTS
-833 LPDLVEAAAR
+833 LPDLVEASAR
-843 LGRHSFAEDAAT
+843 LGKPDANAAG

-861 SATGRPW
+861 SGTGQPW
-868 ARAVAA
+868 ARAVSA

-882 DERWYAEAVE
+882 DEQWYVEAVD
-892 LHRVHEGRPFER
+892 LHRADDSRPFER

-917 ARRKADARTHLRSAL
+917 ARRKADARTHLRSAA
-932 EKFERLGATPWAARA
+932 EVFERLGATPWAARA

-959 VPGPDPLSALTP
+959 APGPDPLSALTP
-971 QELQVVRLAAEGLSN
+971 QELQVVRLAADGLSN

-1003 LYKAYPKLGVSS
+1003 LYKAYPKLGVAS

-1020 RLALA
+1020 KLALT

>member
-1 MLHGRSAEQALVDE
+1 MLHGRSAELAVVDR
-15 LLSTARTG
+15 LLADARAG
-23 RSGVLVVRGEAGIG
+23 HSGVLVVRGEAGIG
-37 KSALLTYAATRATS
+37 KSALLAHAAVEAES
-51 PPPSAPALSSPPL
+51 
-64 ASPPWSSPDLGLS
+64 
-77 TSASPDRASRT
+77 
-88 PELSDP
+88 
-94 FGTMKAGDPLAGT
+94 
-107 SAKRSPGAPGNNPSA
+107 
-122 TDTGGSGTGGA
+122 
-133 IGTRGSGT
+133 
-141 GGSAGTGASTTSA
+141 
-154 FGAGGGRG
+154 
-162 GSRAGGGRGDSGGGG
+162 
-177 ADLAVRFRILRGTA
+177 FRVLRGTA
-191 VESESV
+191 IESESV
-197 MPFAG
+197 VPFAG
-202 LNLLLGTV
+202 LNLLLGRV
-210 VDRVDALS
+210 VDRVDSLP
-218 PNQASALRAA
+218 PNQAAALRGA

-235 GGDHHLV
+235 GGDYYLV

-252 LAEQSPVLCLVDDAH
+252 LADQGPVLCLVDDAH
-267 WLDPASAH
+267 WLDQGSAH
-275 ALVFAARRLQ
+275 ALLFAARRLQ
-285 AEGIAMIFAA
+285 AEGIALLFAA

-315 LAPEHAAALLEEHA
+315 LAPEHATALLDEHA
-329 ADLPRYVRDQIAH
+329 ADLPRYVREQIAQ

-406 TGDPGVVFHAAGL
+406 TGDPGVVFKAAGL

-424 DDLEVAEQRQLLR
+424 DDLEIAEQRQLLR
-437 SDDGR
+437 SDEGR

-452 AAYQSAPLK
+452 AAYQSASLVR
-461 DRLAV
+461 RLAV
-466 HRALAEA
+466 HKALAEA

-487 LAAATTAPDED
+487 LAAATTGPDED
-498 VARAL
+498 VAAAL
-503 ARTADDARSRG
+503 ARTAEDVRGRG
-514 GYLAVASA
+514 GFVAVASA
-522 YHRAA
+522 YQRAA
-527 ELTPDPVERGHRL
+527 ELTPDTVKRSQRL
-540 AAAAG
+540 VLAAG
-545 AAGAAGQFDRAVVL
+545 AAGAAGQFDRAVAL
-559 ADQAW
+559 AGQAW
-564 ELVGNPV
+564 DLVTEQV

-584 SEQGRST
+584 SERGRPVE
-591 QAAAQ
+591 AATQ
-596 LARAVSCAE
+596 LARAATCAE
-605 HTDRD
+605 HTDRE

-616 FNAANNAWAG
+616 FHAAQNAWAG
-626 RDFEVL
+626 RDLDAVQE
-632 RAIAARAEGLPG
+632 IAARAVGLPG
-644 ADDTRTLAKAALGLE
+644 ADDTQALARAAVGLD

-665 GITALRALLD
+665 GLAALRKLLE

-700 YTWAFDLERQSR
+700 YDWAYQLERQSR

-729 GRLHLGRH
+729 GRLHLGQH

-777 DRLDELVATMTGDTP
+777 ARCEELVATFTDGP
-792 QSVRAACASALL
+792 PASVRAACSLALL

-823 GAHRLYSLAS
+823 GAHRLYAIGS
-833 LPDLVEAAAR
+833 LPDLVEAAVR
-843 LGRHSFAEDAAT
+843 LGKHASAEDVAD

-861 SATGRPW
+861 LNTGQPW
-868 ARAVAA
+868 ARAVAS

-882 DERWYAEAVE
+882 EEQWFTQAVD
-892 LHRVHEGRPFER
+892 LHRANDRRPFER

-917 ARRKADARTHLRSAL
+917 ARRKTDARTHLRSAL
-932 EKFERLGATPWAARA
+932 DLFERLGATPWAARA

-1003 LYKAYPKLGVSS
+1003 LYKAYPKLGVAS

-1020 RLALA
+1020 KLDLSGQLV